1 MPLRLSVLDQS
12 PISAGSTA
20 AEAVEATIA
29 LAQAADAHGYHRFWV
44 AEHHATPM
52 LAGCAPE
59 VLIGPIARATDRIRV
74 GSGGIML
81 PHYSPFKVAE
91 SFRLLS
97 ALAPGRIDL
106 GLGRAPGTDG
116 LTAFALQRDRNHRAP
131 DDFPRQLAELLAYLE
146 DRLPADHPFAKLPKT
161 LPGGGAGSPDPWLLG
176 SSEDSAYWAAE
187 AGLPYCVADFINP
200 HGAPLARIYRENFQP
215 STRLAEPYVMV
226 CLWALAAESEEEARR
241 LAAPAK
247 MVNHHFVRG
256 QLIAVPS
263 TEEAVAWLERN
274 APDKSSGLPER
285 RRRRMIRGT
294 PETVRAGIET
304 AAAEYGADEAMLV
317 NIMSDQPARRHG
329 YGLVADAFALASGSV
344 AA

>member
-226 CLWALAAESEEEARR
+226 CLWALAAETEEEARR

-274 APDKSSGLPER
+274 APDKPSGLPER

-317 NIMSDQPARRHG
+317 NIMSDQPGRRHG
-329 YGLVADAFALASGSV
+329 YALIADAFALASGSV

>member
-1 MPLRLSVLDQS
+1 MSLRLSVLDQS
-12 PISAGSTA
+12 PITAGSTA
-20 AEAVEATIA
+20 ADAVEATIA
-29 LAQAADAHGYHRFWV
+29 LAQTADAHGYHRFWV

-59 VLIGPIARATDRIRV
+59 VLIGPIARATRRIRV

-131 DDFPRQLAELLAYLE
+131 DDFPKQLAELLAYLD
-146 DRLPADHPFAKLPKT
+146 DRLPADHPFAKLPQT
-161 LPGGGAGSPDPWLLG
+161 LPGGGAGSPTPWLLG
-176 SSEDSAYWAAE
+176 SSEDSARWAAE

-200 HGAPLARIYRENFQP
+200 NGPPLARLYRDRFQP
-215 STRLAEPYVMV
+215 SARLAEPYVMAAV
-226 CLWALAAESEEEARR
+226 WALAADSEEEARR

-247 MVNHHFVRG
+247 MINHHFARG

-274 APDKSSGLPER
+274 ATDRPAGLSAQ

-294 PETVRAGIET
+294 PQAVREGIE
-304 AAAEYGADEAMLV
+304 AAAADYGADEVMLV

-329 YGLVADAFALASGSV
+329 YALVANAFALAS
-344 AA
+344 

>member
-12 PISAGSTA
+12 PIAAGLTA
-20 AEAVEATIA
+20 ADAVEATIA
-29 LAQAADAHGYHRFWV
+29 LAQTADAHGYHRFWV

-59 VLIGPIARATDRIRV
+59 VLIGPIARATSRIRV

-116 LTAFALQRDRNHRAP
+116 LTAFALQRDRNHRMP
-131 DDFPRQLAELLAYLE
+131 DDFPRQLAELLAYL
-146 DRLPADHPFAKLPKT
+146 DDKLPPDHAFAGLPRT
-161 LPGGGAGSPDPWLLG
+161 LPTGGGGSPDPWLLG

-200 HGAPLARIYRENFQP
+200 RGAPLARIYRDNFRP
-215 STRLAEPYVMV
+215 SMRLAEPYVMV
-226 CLWALAAESEEEARR
+226 CLWALAAESEEDARR

-274 APDKSSGLPER
+274 APDKPAGLPEG

-294 PETVRAGIET
+294 PQAVREGIEA
-304 AAAEYGADEAMLV
+304 AAAEYRADEVMLV

-329 YGLVADAFALASGSV
+329 YALVADAFALASGPV

>member
-12 PISAGSTA
+12 PIAAATTA

-29 LAQAADAHGYHRFWV
+29 LAQIADARGYHRFWV

-59 VLIGPIARATDRIRV
+59 ILIGPIARATRRVRV
-74 GSGGIML
+74 GSGGVML

-91 SFRLLS
+91 CFRLLS

-106 GLGRAPGTDG
+106 GVGRAPGTDG
-116 LTAFALQRDRNHRAP
+116 LTAFALQRDRSRRAP
-131 DDFPRQLAELLAYLE
+131 DDFPQSLAELLAYL
-146 DRLPADHPFAKLPKT
+146 DDNLPADHPFAGLARLLPD
-161 LPGGGAGSPDPWLLG
+161 GGAGSPDPWLLG
-176 SSEDSAYWAAE
+176 SSMDSAHWAAE

-200 HGAPLARIYRENFQP
+200 NGAPLARLYRESFRP
-215 STRLAEPYVMV
+215 SARLAEPYVMV

-256 QLIAVPS
+256 RLIPVPS
-263 TEEAVAWLERN
+263 TEDAVAWLERH
-274 APDKSSGLPER
+274 APDRPPALPEG

-294 PETVRAGIET
+294 PEAVREEIEK
-304 AAAEYGADEAMLV
+304 AAAAYGADEVMLV
-317 NIMSDQPARRHG
+317 NIMSDQPARRRG
-329 YGLVADAFALASGSV
+329 YALVADAFALASGSL

>member
-1 MPLRLSVLDQS
+1 MSLRLSVLDQS
-12 PISAGSTA
+12 PISANATA
-20 AEAVEATIA
+20 ADAVEATIK
-29 LAQAADAHGYHRFWV
+29 LARTADAHGYHRFWV

-59 VLIGPIARATDRIRV
+59 VLIGPIARATQRIRV
-74 GSGGIML
+74 GSGGVML

-116 LTAFALQRDRNHRAP
+116 LTAFALQRDRSHRMS
-131 DDFPRQLAELLAYLE
+131 DDFTQSLAELLAYL
-146 DRLPADHPFAKLPKT
+146 DDSLPADHPFAGLART
-161 LPGGGAGSPDPWLLG
+161 LPGGGGGSPDPWLLG
-176 SSEDSAYWAAE
+176 SSMDSAHWAAE

-200 HGAPLARIYRENFQP
+200 HGAPLAQAYRERFRP
-215 STRLAEPYVMV
+215 SARLAEPYVMV
-226 CLWALAAESEEEARR
+226 AVWALAADSEAEANR

-256 QLIAVPS
+256 QLIPVPT
-263 TEEAVAWLERN
+263 TEEAVAWLARN
-274 APDKSSGLPER
+274 AMNKPPALPEG

-294 PETVRAGIET
+294 PETVREGIER
-304 AAAEYGADEAMLV
+304 AAADYRADEVMLV

-329 YGLVADAFALASGSV
+329 YALLADAFALASGRV
-344 AA
+344 DA